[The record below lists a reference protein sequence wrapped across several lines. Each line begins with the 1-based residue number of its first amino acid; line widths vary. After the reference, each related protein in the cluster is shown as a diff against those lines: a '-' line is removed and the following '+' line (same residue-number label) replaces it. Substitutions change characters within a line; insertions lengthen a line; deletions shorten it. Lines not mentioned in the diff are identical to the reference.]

1 MVRLGKRQR
10 SREQGGAMGNRGRG
24 QRVRAH
30 LSARGGSAVVLQVER
45 AGGGGGAEPGGEM
58 LPLCLF

>member
-1 MVRLGKRQR
+1 
-10 SREQGGAMGNRGRG
+10 MGNRGRG

-45 AGGGGGAEPGGEM
+45 AGGGGGA
-58 LPLCLF
+58 

>member
-1 MVRLGKRQR
+1 
-10 SREQGGAMGNRGRG
+10 MGNRGRG

-45 AGGGGGAEPGGEM
+45 AGGGGCRTRGGDVALMPFLGVEIS
-58 LPLCLF
+58 